1 MECLASIF
9 RVTDSSVGE
18 EVLESKDSEGYMGQL
33 DKM

>member
-18 EVLESKDSEGYMGQL
+18 EVLESKDSEVYMGKL
-33 DKM
+33 EEM